1 MKFGITQA
9 FSCSYLPD
17 QHEQLLVFAG
27 EERFISQRYAQ
38 LIQVGFRRSGEQIY
52 RPHCPQC
59 HACES
64 VRIPVAQFAPS
75 KSQKRILSRNK
86 AISTE
91 LSYEPK
97 STYYPLYEKYIST
110 RHMDGTMYPPSAD
123 QFNSFITCSWEP
135 PLFIE
140 AYEEDKLIAV
150 AVTDVIEDDF
160 GHSAF
165 SALYTF
171 FDPAFSERS
180 MGTFMIIQQIRYAT
194 RLNKAYL
201 YLGYQVE
208 GCKKMN
214 YKTRFF
220 PHERFN
226 EGKWCRIS
234 KKTA

>member
-9 FSCSYLPD
+9 FSCSYLPG
-17 QHEQLLVFAG
+17 QHEQLLVFASN
-27 EERFISQRYAQ
+27 ENFISQRYAQ

-59 HACES
+59 QACES
-64 VRIPVAQFAPS
+64 IRIPVNDFALT
-75 KSQKRILSRNK
+75 KSQKRVLSRNK
-86 AISTE
+86 SIGTE
-91 LSYEPK
+91 LSYKPK
-97 STYYPLYEKYIST
+97 GNYYPLYNNYIST
-110 RHMDGTMYPPSAD
+110 RHTDGTMYPPSVD
-123 QFNSFITCSWEP
+123 QFNSFITCSWQQ

-140 AYEEDKLIAV
+140 AYNDEQLIAV
-150 AVTDVIEDDF
+150 AVTDIIEDHF
-160 GHSAF
+160 GHSGL

-171 FDPAFSERS
+171 FDPLYAERS
-180 MGTFMIIQQIRYAT
+180 IGTYMILKQIEYAA

-220 PHERFN
+220 PHERFSD
-226 EGKWCRIS
+226 GKWCRID
-234 KKTA
+234 KKSI